1 MDMATNL
8 KKLKFLDVTL
18 DQTKGIFR
26 SYEKPNNAFFM
37 SATHPTLFRTSS
49 REVMPQRLF
58 NSVKV
63 ECEDVLEMNNHKA
76 SLKYTARNTPK
87 SNKNRQPPIHQ
98 KCQNKCSNIF
108 FCLLDQPFLET

>member
-1 MDMATNL
+1 MKKKPDKTEKNIIEIHENIRFQMDMATNL

-26 SYEKPNNAFFM
+26 SYEKPNDAFFM

-49 REVMPQRLF
+49 REVMPPRLF
-58 NSVKV
+58 NSAKV

-76 SLKYTARNTPK
+76 SLKYTARNT
-87 SNKNRQPPIHQ
+87 
-98 KCQNKCSNIF
+98 
-108 FCLLDQPFLET
+108 